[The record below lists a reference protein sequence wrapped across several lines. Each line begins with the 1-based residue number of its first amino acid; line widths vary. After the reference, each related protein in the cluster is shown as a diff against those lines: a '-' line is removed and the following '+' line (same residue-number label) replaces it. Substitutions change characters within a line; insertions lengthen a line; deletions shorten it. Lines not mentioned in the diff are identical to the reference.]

1 MPPPVRRATL
11 GAIISGTLAP
21 RSGTTLVSALVGLAL
36 AGAGCGETTVDATQV
51 EQQIEQQLSTGT
63 TKVVSV
69 SCPDDV
75 KSETGA
81 KFTCSAK
88 LSGGGSA
95 DVQVTETQAPD
106 HFTYSFKPGTV
117 KISGA
122 SVDQALEQ
130 DLAAQGFPNAT
141 VNCPSPIPVKPGT
154 TTTCPVSGARG
165 GVGTVSFQFSDASGS
180 VEESSVETGS

>member
-1 MPPPVRRATL
+1 VRRATL

-51 EQQIEQQLSTGT
+51 EQQIEQQLSTAT

-88 LSGGGSA
+88 LEGGGSA
-95 DVQVTETQAPD
+95 DVQVVETQAPNQ
-106 HFTYSFKPGTV
+106 FTYSFKPGTV
-117 KISGA
+117 EISGA
-122 SVDQALEQ
+122 TVDKAVEQ
-130 DLAAQGFPNAT
+130 DLAAQGIPNAT
-141 VNCPSPIPVKPGT
+141 VNCPSVIKVKPGT
-154 TTTCPVSGARG
+154 TVTCPVSGARG
-165 GVGTVSFQFSDASGS
+165 GAGTVSFQFSDASGS
-180 VEESSVETGS
+180 VDESSVETGS

>member
-1 MPPPVRRATL
+1 VTL
-11 GAIISGTLAP
+11 GAIISGTLAR

-88 LSGGGSA
+88 LEGGGSA
-95 DVQVTETQAPD
+95 DVQVVETQAPNQ
-106 HFTYSFKPGTV
+106 FTYSFKPGTV
-117 KISGA
+117 EISGA
-122 SVDQALEQ
+122 TVDKAVEQ
-130 DLAAQGFPNAT
+130 DLAAQGIPNAT
-141 VNCPSPIPVKPGT
+141 VNCPSVIKVKPGT
-154 TTTCPVSGARG
+154 TVTCPVSGARG
-165 GVGTVSFQFSDASGS
+165 GAGTVSFQFSDASGS
-180 VEESSVETGS
+180 VDESSVETGS

>member
-1 MPPPVRRATL
+1 VERDPGDDDGMMAPRRRT
-11 GAIISGTLAP
+11 TLA
-21 RSGTTLVSALVGLAL
+21 SAVAAL
-36 AGAGCGETTVDATQV
+36 AFAPTGCGERTVDATQV
-51 EQQIEQQLSTGT
+51 EQQIEQQLSTAT
-63 TKVVSV
+63 TKVTSV

-75 KSETGA
+75 KSQTGA

-130 DLAAQGFPNAT
+130 DLGANGFPNAT

>member
-1 MPPPVRRATL
+1 MRGGGRVVFP
-11 GAIISGTLAP
+11 GTLLLIA
-21 RSGTTLVSALVGLAL
+21 GVMSA
-36 AGAGCGETTVDATQV
+36 CGERTVDATQV
-51 EQQIEQQLSTGT
+51 EQQIEQQLSTAI
-63 TKVVSV
+63 TKVTSV
-69 SCPDDV
+69 SCPDGIP
-75 KSETGA
+75 SQTGT

-106 HFTYSFKPGTV
+106 QFTYSFKPGTV
-117 KISGA
+117 KVSSA

-130 DLAAQGFPNAT
+130 DLAAKGFPNAT

-165 GVGTVSFQFSDASGS
+165 GTGTVSFQFSNASGS
-180 VEESSVETGS
+180 VEQSSVKTAS

>member
-1 MPPPVRRATL
+1 VRRATL

-51 EQQIEQQLSTGT
+51 EQQIEQQLSTAT

-88 LSGGGSA
+88 LEGGGSA
-95 DVQVTETQAPD
+95 DVQVVETQAPNQ
-106 HFTYSFKPGTV
+106 FTYSFKPGTV
-117 KISGA
+117 EISGA
-122 SVDQALEQ
+122 TVDKAVEQ
-130 DLAAQGFPNAT
+130 DLAAQGIPNAT
-141 VNCPSPIPVKPGT
+141 VNCPSVIKVKPGT
-154 TTTCPVSGARG
+154 TVTCPVSGARG
-165 GVGTVSFQFSDASGS
+165 GAGSVSFQFSDASGS
-180 VEESSVETGS
+180 VDESSVETGS